1 MDRKAFISG
10 LMRISLLG
18 VLVLLTGFLMA
29 KRNVNS
35 LDSCNNNS
43 LCSNCSKLSGC
54 RKPEAIKQK
63 KNGGK

>member
-1 MDRKAFISG
+1 MDRKAFING
-10 LMRISLLG
+10 LMRLSLLG
-18 VLVLLTGFLMA
+18 GLVLLTGFFA
-29 KRNVNS
+29 ARRNVNS

-43 LCSNCSKLSGC
+43 LCSNCTELSGC